1 MNKVRLTLQI
11 LLPLVILYLGFL
23 AMNGLAAQKKAAE
36 TVVPVV
42 PPPLVAAITV
52 EASREVLSVEAQGT
66 VVPRT
71 ESNLVAEVS
80 GRLLYV
86 SPNLVN
92 GGFVQTDEVLVRIDP
107 RDYELAVAQ
116 ARLTVAQAERR
127 LEEERADAAVAR
139 EEWDALGKGEP
150 SALTLREP
158 QVAEAIANVDAAR
171 ATLERAQLDL
181 ERTEI
186 TAPFPAR
193 VRQKLVDLGEFVTR
207 GQTLATGYGID
218 FAEVRLPLPD
228 AELAYLDLPIGTVR
242 SSQGGPR
249 VTLWADFAGQR
260 QTWQGRIV
268 RTEGEIDPRTRMIVA
283 IAEVA
288 DPYALSDTAQ
298 GAPLSVG
305 MFVHADIQGR
315 AVDDVIA
322 VPRTALRDGNTLYT
336 VDAENR
342 LHVRTVELERS
353 GRSVVLIGGGLP
365 ADERVIVSP
374 IEIVTEGML
383 VRVEGDPEPLEA
395 APSESET
402 DGVVEELP
410 ADEQAAGF

>member
-11 LLPLVILYLGFL
+11 VLPLVILYLGFL
-23 AMNGLAAQKKAAE
+23 AMSGLASQKKSAE
-36 TVVPVV
+36 TVAAVV
-42 PPPLVAAITV
+42 PPPLVAAIAVERSRELLTV
-52 EASREVLSVEAQGT
+52 ETQGT

-92 GGFVQTDEVLVRIDP
+92 GGFVEAGETLIRIDA

-116 ARLTVAQAERR
+116 AKLTVAQSERR

-139 EEWDALGKGEP
+139 EEWEALGKGEP

-158 QVAEAIANVDAAR
+158 QVAEALASVDAAR
-171 ATLERAQLDL
+171 AALEKAKLDL
-181 ERTEI
+181 ERTDLV
-186 TAPFPAR
+186 APFPAR
-193 VRQKLVDLGEFVTR
+193 VREKLVDLGEFVTR

-228 AELAYLDLPIGTVR
+228 AELAFLDLPIGTA
-242 SSQGGPR
+242 SSASDGPR

-260 QTWQGRIV
+260 RTWQGRIV

-283 IAEVA
+283 VAEVA
-288 DPYALSDTAQ
+288 DPYGMSGEQQ

-305 MFVHADIQGR
+305 MFVHADILGR
-315 AVDDVIA
+315 ALEDVVV
-322 VPRTALRDGNTLYT
+322 VPRTAMRDGDTLYT

-342 LHVRTVELERS
+342 LHVRAVEIARS
-353 GRSVVLIGGGLP
+353 GRSEVLVGDGLP
-365 ADERVIVSP
+365 DDERVVVSP

-383 VRVEGDPEPLEA
+383 VRVEGDPDPAAAPPELEA
-395 APSESET
+395 QDDEDVPH
-402 DGVVEELP
+402 
-410 ADEQAAGF
+410 DEQSAGF